1 MKKGTKLDKP
11 LLVVMLT
18 FMVFGLIMILSASS
32 MASYM
37 RYDNSIY
44 YYLIRQ
50 GIFSTIGLVA
60 FLLAIYFPTK
70 FFKKLSPFLMFIL
83 IASLFGLTIYGA
95 AYNSSQS
102 WYDLKFITIQ
112 PSELGKIIIILFLAN
127 YYNNHKD
134 DLDNQWTL
142 LKPIFLTII
151 IFLIVAMQP
160 DFGTAFV
167 IFGIVIMI
175 FYALPLKKQ
184 TRSPINRLFL
194 GGIALVALALLLTG
208 GSFLREYQL
217 KRFNFLDPCE
227 RYEEET
233 GYQLCNSLIAFKNG
247 GLTGSGIG
255 ESTQK
260 YLYLPEAHTDFIFPI
275 IVEEWGLIVG
285 IIIIGLYCF
294 MLIRILNIAKRATN
308 LGNSIIAYG
317 VFAYLLFHITINL
330 VGVMG
335 IGPLTGVPLPFLS
348 YGGSYTLTLLFSM
361 GLVQRVH
368 YETYKQDN
376 KRKKIRKW
384 NLLTIDFN

>member
-11 LLVVMLT
+11 LLVVM
-18 FMVFGLIMILSASS
+18 FIFIVFGLIMILSASS

-37 RYDNSIY
+37 RYHNSIY
-44 YYLIRQ
+44 YYFIRQ
-50 GIFSTIGLVA
+50 GIFILIGLIA
-60 FLLAIYFPTK
+60 FLIAIYFPTK
-70 FFKKLSPFLMFIL
+70 FFKKISPIL
-83 IASLFGLTIYGA
+83 IIILLVSLFGLTIYGSV
-95 AYNSSQS
+95 YNSSQS
-102 WYDLKFITIQ
+102 WYDLKIITIQ
-112 PSELGKIIIILFLAN
+112 PSEIGKIIIILYLA
-127 YYNNHKD
+127 YYYEKHKD
-134 DLDNQWTL
+134 NLDNQWTL
-142 LKPIFLTII
+142 LKPILITIL
-151 IFLIVAMQP
+151 IFLSVAMQP

-184 TRSPINRLFL
+184 TIRPINRLFL
-194 GGIALVALALLLTG
+194 GGIILVVLALVLTG
-208 GSFLREYQL
+208 GSFLRDYQL

-294 MLIRILNIAKRATN
+294 MLLRILNIAKKATN

-317 VFAYLLFHITINL
+317 VFSYLLFHIAINL
-330 VGVMG
+330 IGVMG

-361 GLVQRVH
+361 GLVQRIH
-368 YETYKQDN
+368 YESYK
-376 KRKKIRKW
+376 KEKSKKSKKVSV
-384 NLLTIDFN
+384 

>member
-1 MKKGTKLDKP
+1 MKKHTKLDKP
-11 LLVVMLT
+11 LLIVMLV
-18 FMVFGLIMILSASS
+18 FLIFGLIMILSASS

-44 YYLIRQ
+44 FYFIRQ
-50 GIFSTIGLVA
+50 GIFIIMGLIC
-60 FLLAIYFPTK
+60 FLIAIYFPTK
-70 FFKKLSPFLMFIL
+70 LFKKTSPFLMFIL
-83 IASLFGLTIYGA
+83 LASLFGLTIYGA
-95 AYNSSQS
+95 AFNSSQS
-102 WYDLKFITIQ
+102 WFDLGIITIQ

-142 LKPIFLTII
+142 LKPILVTII
-151 IFLIVAMQP
+151 IFLFVALQP

-184 TRSPINRLFL
+184 TRSPINKLFL
-194 GGIALVALALLLTG
+194 GGIVLVVLIMLLTG

-247 GLTGSGIG
+247 GLTGKGIG

-260 YLYLPEAHTDFIFPI
+260 YLYLPESHTDFIFPI

-285 IIIIGLYCF
+285 IMVIGLYCF
-294 MLIRILNIAKRATN
+294 MLIRTLNIAKHANN

-317 VFAYLLFHITINL
+317 VFAYLLFHISINL
-330 VGVMG
+330 IGVMG

-348 YGGSYTLTLLFSM
+348 YGGSYTLTLLFAM

-368 YETYKQDN
+368 YETYKKSTVK
-376 KRKKIRKW
+376 KRK
-384 NLLTIDFN
+384 

>member
-1 MKKGTKLDKP
+1 MKKRTKLDKP
-11 LLVVMLT
+11 LLIAMLVLV
-18 FMVFGLIMILSASS
+18 VFGLIMILSASS

-44 YYLIRQ
+44 FYFIRQ
-50 GIFSTIGLVA
+50 GIFLIGGLFA
-60 FLLAIYFPTK
+60 FLIAIYFPTK
-70 FFKKLSPFLMFIL
+70 FFKKISPLLMGIL
-83 IASLFGLTIYGA
+83 LLSLFGLFIYGA
-95 AYNSSQS
+95 AFNSSQS
-102 WYDLKFITIQ
+102 WYDLKIITIQ
-112 PSELGKIIIILFLAN
+112 PSEIGKIIIILFLAN

-134 DLDNQWTL
+134 ELNNQWIL
-142 LKPIFLTII
+142 LKPILLTII
-151 IFLIVAMQP
+151 IFVCVAIQP

-167 IFGIVIMI
+167 IFGIVILI
-175 FYALPLKKQ
+175 FYALPLKKE
-184 TRSPINRLFL
+184 TRNPINKLFL
-194 GGIALVALALLLTG
+194 GGIVLVVLALLLTG

-217 KRFNFLDPCE
+217 KRFNFLAPCE

-275 IVEEWGLIVG
+275 IVEEWGMIVG
-285 IIIIGLYCF
+285 IIILGLYCF
-294 MLIRILNIAKRATN
+294 ILIRILNIAKNASN

-317 VFAYLLFHITINL
+317 VFAYLLFHMSINL
-330 VGVMG
+330 IGVMG

-368 YETYKQDN
+368 YETYKKN
-376 KRKKIRKW
+376 KNNK
-384 NLLTIDFN
+384 

>member
-11 LLVVMLT
+11 LLIVMLV
-18 FMVFGLIMILSASS
+18 FIVFGLIMILSASS

-44 YYLIRQ
+44 FYFIRQ
-50 GIFSTIGLVA
+50 GIFSTIGLIC
-60 FLLAIYFPTK
+60 FLIAIYFPTK
-70 FFKKLSPFLMFIL
+70 LFKKTSPFLMLIL
-83 IASLFGLTIYGA
+83 LLALFGLTIYGA
-95 AYNSSQS
+95 AFNSSQS
-102 WYDLKFITIQ
+102 WFDLGIITIQ

-142 LKPIFLTII
+142 LKPILITII
-151 IFLIVAMQP
+151 IFLLVAMQP

-167 IFGIVIMI
+167 IFGIVILI

-184 TRSPINRLFL
+184 TRSPINKLFL
-194 GGIALVALALLLTG
+194 GGIILVVLAMILTG
-208 GSFLREYQL
+208 GSFLRDYQL
-217 KRFNFLDPCE
+217 KRFNFLQPCE

-233 GYQLCNSLIAFKNG
+233 GYQLCNSLIALKNG
-247 GLTGSGIG
+247 GLTGEGIG

-294 MLIRILNIAKRATN
+294 MLVRILNIAKRATN

-317 VFAYLLFHITINL
+317 VFSYLLFHITINL

-368 YETYKQDN
+368 YETYKKD
-376 KRKKIRKW
+376 KHKHK
-384 NLLTIDFN
+384 

>member
-1 MKKGTKLDKP
+1 MKKRTKLDKP

-18 FMVFGLIMILSASS
+18 FIVFGLIMVLSASS

-37 RYDNSIY
+37 RYDNGIY
-44 YYLIRQ
+44 YYFIRQ
-50 GIFSTIGLVA
+50 GIFIGIGLIS

-70 FFKKLSPFLMFIL
+70 LFKKTSPVLMIIL
-83 IASLFGLTIYGA
+83 ILSLLGLIIYGSVFNA
-95 AYNSSQS
+95 AQS
-102 WYDLKFITIQ
+102 WYDLKIITIQ

-142 LKPIFLTII
+142 LKPILLTII
-151 IFLIVAMQP
+151 IFVTVAIQP

-167 IFGIVIMI
+167 IFGIVILI
-175 FYALPLKKQ
+175 FYALPLKKE
-184 TRSPINRLFL
+184 TRNPINKLFL
-194 GGIALVALALLLTG
+194 SGIVLVIVALLVSG
-208 GSFLREYQL
+208 GSFLRDYQL
-217 KRFNFLDPCE
+217 KRFNFFDPCE

-247 GLTGSGIG
+247 GLTGQGIG

-260 YLYLPEAHTDFIFPI
+260 YLYLPESHTDFIFPI
-275 IVEEWGLIVG
+275 IVEEWGLFVG
-285 IIIIGLYCF
+285 IIILSLYCF
-294 MLIRILNIAKRATN
+294 ILIRILNIAKRATN

-317 VFAYLLFHITINL
+317 IFAYLLFHIVINL

-348 YGGSYTLTLLFSM
+348 YGGSYTITLLFSM

-368 YETYKQDN
+368 YETYKKN
-376 KRKKIRKW
+376 KR
-384 NLLTIDFN
+384 

>member
-1 MKKGTKLDKP
+1 MKKKTKLDKP
-11 LLVVMLT
+11 LLIVMLT
-18 FMVFGLIMILSASS
+18 LVIFGLIMILSASS

-44 YYLIRQ
+44 YYFIRQ
-50 GIFSTIGLVA
+50 GIFIGVGLIA
-60 FLLAIYFPTK
+60 FFIAIYLPTK
-70 FFKKLSPFLMFIL
+70 FFKKISTFLMIVL
-83 IASLFGLTIYGA
+83 LLSLFGLFIYGSVF
-95 AYNSSQS
+95 NSSQS
-102 WYDLKFITIQ
+102 WYDLKIITIQ
-112 PSELGKIIIILFLAN
+112 PSEIGKIIIILFLAN
-127 YYNNHKD
+127 YYNNNKD

-142 LKPIFLTII
+142 LKPILLTII
-151 IFLIVAMQP
+151 IFMCVAMQP

-167 IFGIVIMI
+167 IFGIVILI

-184 TRSPINRLFL
+184 TRSPINKLFL
-194 GGIALVALALLLTG
+194 GGIVLASLALLLTG
-208 GSFLREYQL
+208 GSFLRDYQL
-217 KRFNFLDPCE
+217 KRFNFIDPCE

-233 GYQLCNSLIAFKNG
+233 GYQLCNSLIALKNG
-247 GLTGSGIG
+247 GLTGKGIG

-275 IVEEWGLIVG
+275 IIEEWGLIVG

-294 MLIRILNIAKRATN
+294 ILIRILAIAKNATN

-317 VFAYLLFHITINL
+317 VFAYLLFHMTINI
-330 VGVMG
+330 VGVTG

-368 YETYKQDN
+368 YETYKKQKN
-376 KRKKIRKW
+376 RKS
-384 NLLTIDFN
+384 

>member
-1 MKKGTKLDKP
+1 MKKKTKLDKP
-11 LLVVMLT
+11 LLVVMLV
-18 FMVFGLIMILSASS
+18 FIIFGLIMILSASS

-44 YYLIRQ
+44 YYFIRQ
-50 GIFSTIGLVA
+50 GIFLVVGIIA
-60 FLLAIYFPTK
+60 FLIALYFPTK
-70 FFKKLSPFLMFIL
+70 LFKKLSPVLMGIL
-83 IASLFGLTIYGA
+83 LLSLFGLFIYGEA
-95 AYNSSQS
+95 FNSSQS
-102 WYDLKFITIQ
+102 WYDLKIITIQ
-112 PSELGKIIIILFLAN
+112 PSEIGKIIIILFLAN

-142 LKPIFLTII
+142 IKPILLTII
-151 IFLIVAMQP
+151 IFVCVAIQP

-167 IFGIVIMI
+167 IFGIVILI
-175 FYALPLKKQ
+175 FYALPLKKE
-184 TRSPINRLFL
+184 TRNPINKLFL
-194 GGIALVALALLLTG
+194 GGIVLVVLALLLTG
-208 GSFLREYQL
+208 GSFLRDYQL

-233 GYQLCNSLIAFKNG
+233 GYQLCNSLIAFKKG
-247 GLTGSGIG
+247 GLTGEGIG

-260 YLYLPEAHTDFIFPI
+260 YLYLPESHTDFIFPI

-285 IIIIGLYCF
+285 IIILALYCF
-294 MLIRILNIAKRATN
+294 MLVRILNIAKHASN

-317 VFAYLLFHITINL
+317 VFAYILFHIAINL
-330 VGVMG
+330 IGVMG

-368 YETYKQDN
+368 YETYK
-376 KRKKIRKW
+376 KVRK
-384 NLLTIDFN
+384 

>member
-11 LLVVMLT
+11 LLVVMIM
-18 FMVFGLIMILSASS
+18 FIVFGLIMILSASS

-44 YYLIRQ
+44 FYLIRQ
-50 GIFSTIGLVA
+50 GIFSSLGLIV
-60 FLLAIYFPTK
+60 FLIAIYFPTK
-70 FFKKLSPFLMFIL
+70 FFKKISPFLMTIL
-83 IASLFGLTIYGA
+83 LISLFGLTIYGA

-102 WYDLKFITIQ
+102 WYDLKIITIQ

-151 IFLIVAMQP
+151 IFVIVAMQP

-167 IFGIVIMI
+167 IFGIVILI
-175 FYALPLKKQ
+175 FYALPLKKE
-184 TRSPINRLFL
+184 TRSPINKLFL
-194 GGIALVALALLLTG
+194 GGIALAALAILLTG
-208 GSFLREYQL
+208 GSFLRDYQL

-247 GLTGSGIG
+247 GLTGQGIG

-294 MLIRILNIAKRATN
+294 MLIRILNIAKKATN

-317 VFAYLLFHITINL
+317 IFAYLLFHICINL
-330 VGVMG
+330 IGVMG

-361 GLVQRVH
+361 GLVQRIH
-368 YETYKQDN
+368 HETYKKEN
-376 KRKKIRKW
+376 KKTRRKI
-384 NLLTIDFN
+384 